1 MTINLTGGTRVKLNT
16 TLPFTTDV
24 AAETPVENANAIE
37 IRVANP
43 NYAPPAFNVT
53 ADITISDPNLVASV
67 SGGFADVRVGD
78 VLSNANITTGSGTV
92 ITKTDDD
99 NITLDQNGT
108 ATAPGEV
115 VAVTPGTIKA
125 TYYYLVLDHAF
136 AASKVTITPTIYVFD
151 GTKVMEGGSF
161 DNDDNAM
168 IVDASGNT
176 QFANV
181 TIDLDA
187 FYTNARTP
195 RTDT

>member
-16 TLPFTTDV
+16 SLPFTTDV
-24 AAETPVENANAIE
+24 AAETPVENGNKVE

-67 SGGFADVRVGD
+67 SGGFADVEVGD

-99 NITLDQNGT
+99 NITLDQNGS
-108 ATAPGEV
+108 ATAAGETV
-115 VAVTPGTIKA
+115 TVTPGTIKA
-125 TYYYLVLDHAF
+125 TYYYVELDHSF
-136 AASKVTITPTIYVFD
+136 AASKLTITPTIHVFD
-151 GTKVMEGGSF
+151 GTKVIEGGSF
-161 DNDDNAM
+161 DNDDNAA
-168 IVDASGNT
+168 ISDASSST
-176 QFANV
+176 TFANV